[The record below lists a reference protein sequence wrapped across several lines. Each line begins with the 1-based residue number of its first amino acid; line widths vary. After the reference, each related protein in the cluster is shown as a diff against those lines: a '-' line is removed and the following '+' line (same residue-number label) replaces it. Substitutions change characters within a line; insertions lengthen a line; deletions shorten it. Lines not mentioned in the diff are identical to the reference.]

1 MTVRENQKELSEQF
15 EKIFKIAEPASINT
29 GIDAGH
35 SRVEIIFTIATQ
47 FEASNID
54 AGHSRVEIRKYTV
67 LWII

>member
-1 MTVRENQKELSEQF
+1 LTVRENQKELSEQF

-35 SRVEIIFTIATQ
+35 SRVEI
-47 FEASNID
+47 
-54 AGHSRVEIRKYTV
+54 RKYTV